1 MTKIDRNHCASAAEE
16 LNETNDC
23 VVRALAVATEIP
35 YKEMH
40 EYLAACGRKPR
51 DGAPPWLYHKA
62 LKDLGYKLTKLSGPE
77 YDYRPHWV
85 AGFWR
90 YDRRSRSRY
99 WVNDSYRTKRVK
111 VAPGKDYSAAT
122 IVTLAKELTEGTY
135 LVGTNGHVA
144 CLKNGEVHDWTK
156 GRRHRVLDV
165 YRVEEGE
172 NAKH

>member
-1 MTKIDRNHCASAAEE
+1 MSKIDRNHCASAAKE

-51 DGAPPWLYHKA
+51 DGVPPWLYHKA
-62 LKDLGYKLTKLSGPE
+62 LKDLGYKLTKLEGPKYAWTSHYVEGHHRYYRKSGTWA
-77 YDYRPHWV
+77 WV
-85 AGFWR
+85 PGNFR
-90 YDRRSRSRY
+90 NKR
-99 WVNDSYRTKRVK
+99 KRVG
-111 VAPGKDYSAAT
+111 PGKDYNAAT
-122 IVTLAKELTEGTY
+122 VTTLAKELTEGTY

-156 GRRHRVLDV
+156 GRRHRVEDI
-165 YRVEEGE
+165 YRVEESTE
-172 NAKH
+172 